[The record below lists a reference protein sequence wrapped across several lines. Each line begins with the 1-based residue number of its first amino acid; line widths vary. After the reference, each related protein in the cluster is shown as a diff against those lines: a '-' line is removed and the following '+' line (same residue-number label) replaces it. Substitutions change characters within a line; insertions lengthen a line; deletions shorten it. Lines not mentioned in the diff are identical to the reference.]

1 MAKPNYAYAK
11 RQRELAKKKKQ
22 EDKRLRKIESHSQNS
37 DEVLDGQEETEGES
51 EENGESRTNSP
62 L

>member
-22 EDKRLRKIESHSQNS
+22 EDKRLRKIETQSLPS
-37 DEVLDGQEETEGES
+37 DEALDDQEETDGES
-51 EENGESRTNSP
+51 EEEGESKTNSP